1 MDDLLHTCLSIWPHA
16 WILDTPR
23 YLIAASL
30 LAIVLRLF
38 WKFGLSRRKLQVR
51 DATTADVRRE
61 VAASLRSALVFS
73 LLGTGLAV
81 AAQQG
86 WVTIYRGFDEAG
98 AVYLVLSLALMLVA
112 HDAYFYWTHR
122 AMHHRRLFALFH
134 RTHHLSRTPTM
145 WAAYSFSVPEAIVQG
160 AFAPLFAALVPVHAL
175 TLFVFVAVQIVR
187 NVMGHCGTEL
197 HPAAFG
203 PGRWLGWNNTT
214 TYHDLHHETGRSN
227 YSLYFRW
234 WDQLMGT
241 EHPDYRRKFEAIAA
255 PHRALPAEVRS

>member
-1 MDDLLHTCLSIWPHA
+1 MDDLLHTYISVWPSV
-16 WILDTPR
+16 WVMDTAR
-23 YLIAASL
+23 YLIAAAL
-30 LAIVLRLF
+30 LAIILRLF
-38 WKFGLSRRKLQVR
+38 WRAGLARRKLQAR

-61 VAASLRSALVFS
+61 IAASLRSALVFS

-81 AAQQG
+81 AARHG
-86 WVTIYRGFDEAG
+86 WVTIHRGFDEAG
-98 AVYLVLSLALMLVA
+98 LVYLVLSFALMLVA
-112 HDAYFYWTHR
+112 HDTYFYWTHR
-122 AMHHRRLFALFH
+122 AMHHPRLFRFFH
-134 RTHHLSRTPTM
+134 RTHHLSRTPTV

-160 AFAPLFAALVPVHAL
+160 AFVPLFAALVPVHAL

-214 TYHDLHHETGRSN
+214 TYHDLHHETGRGN

-255 PHRALPAEVRS
+255 PRRDLAAEAQS